1 MSFSN
6 DLPEMQTYVKFFLEK
21 LGAAFGIAQIFGSI
35 TVRFYLHAHRALLEG
50 DSESSDALPVSMV
63 QALGDAENRSEPA
76 CDAFVGVAQRGVRGV
91 MASRFGLAV
100 VIANQ
105 RGDDRAIA
113 AFETGDVPIQRQV
126 FAVLVVSAMADAVTG
141 IVEQRASFEQN
152 A

>member
-1 MSFSN
+1 
-6 DLPEMQTYVKFFLEK
+6 
-21 LGAAFGIAQIFGSI
+21 
-35 TVRFYLHAHRALLEG
+35 
-50 DSESSDALPVSMV
+50 
-63 QALGDAENRSEPA
+63 
-76 CDAFVGVAQRGVRGV
+76 

>member
-1 MSFSN
+1 VHRTTYFYIGLEARESPRRVPVTGAASALPLGRGSTLTAFHMSFSN

-76 CDAFVGVAQRGVRGV
+76 CDAFVGVAQ
-91 MASRFGLAV
+91 
-100 VIANQ
+100 
-105 RGDDRAIA
+105 
-113 AFETGDVPIQRQV
+113 
-126 FAVLVVSAMADAVTG
+126 
-141 IVEQRASFEQN
+141 
-152 A
+152 